1 MAPEYAINSIVVIE
15 FIDIE
20 DISNWDA
27 KGPLSRDVTLTA
39 VALIRYKGLAHRV
52 LGA

>member
-27 KGPLSRDVTLTA
+27 KGLYLEMLR
-39 VALIRYKGLAHRV
+39 
-52 LGA
+52 